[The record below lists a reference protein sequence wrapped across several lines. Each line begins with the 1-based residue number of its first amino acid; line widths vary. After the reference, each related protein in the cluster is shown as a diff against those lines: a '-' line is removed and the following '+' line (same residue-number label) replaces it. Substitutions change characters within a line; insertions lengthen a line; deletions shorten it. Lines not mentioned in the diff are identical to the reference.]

1 MAILD
6 TSKKPFI
13 QDRDNDVFIGINLP
27 FKKSEGSEG
36 YFLSTTTT
44 IDAVKNNV
52 KLLLSTDKGER
63 IFQPNLGIG
72 LRRFLFEPITGETTL
87 AIQNEIVDT
96 FNFWLPFI
104 TIKDIQVETTS
115 ADGTNPNQISIN
127 VIFNLDKDPN
137 TRIRCHIQIEIIKY
151 LM

>member
-72 LRRFLFEPITGETTL
+72 LRRFLFEPITGETTI
-87 AIQNEIVDT
+87 AIQNEIIET

-104 TIKDIQVETTS
+104 SIKDIKVETTS

-137 TRIRCHIQIEIIKY
+137 TLESVQVQIGE
-151 LM
+151 

>member
-44 IDAVKNNV
+44 IEAVKNNV

-72 LRRFLFEPITGETTL
+72 LRRFLFEPFTCETRL
-87 AIQNEIVDT
+87 AIQNEIVET

-104 TIKDIQVETTS
+104 SIKDIQVETTS

-137 TRIRCHIQIEIIKY
+137 TLESVQVQIGE
-151 LM
+151 

>member
-1 MAILD
+1 MAVLD

-13 QDRDNDVFIGINLP
+13 QDRNDDVFIGINLP

-44 IDAVKNNV
+44 IEAVKNNV

-63 IFQPNLGIG
+63 IFQPNLGVG

-96 FNFWLPFI
+96 FNFWLPFVS
-104 TIKDIQVETTS
+104 IKDIKVETTS
-115 ADGTNPNQISIN
+115 ADGTNPNQIYIN

-137 TRIRCHIQIEIIKY
+137 TLESVQVQIGE
-151 LM
+151 

>member
-27 FKKSEGSEG
+27 FKKSEASEG

-44 IDAVKNNV
+44 IEAVKNNV

-137 TRIRCHIQIEIIKY
+137 TLESVQVQIGE
-151 LM
+151 

>member
-1 MAILD
+1 MAVLD

-13 QDRDNDVFIGINLP
+13 QDRDDDVFIGINLP

-44 IDAVKNNV
+44 IEAVKNNV

-63 IFQPNLGIG
+63 IFQPNLGVG

-96 FNFWLPFI
+96 FNFWLPFVS
-104 TIKDIQVETTS
+104 IKDIKVETTS
-115 ADGTNPNQISIN
+115 ADGTNPNQIYIN

-137 TRIRCHIQIEIIKY
+137 TLESVQVQIGE
-151 LM
+151 

>member
-1 MAILD
+1 MAVLD

-87 AIQNEIVDT
+87 AIQNEIIET

-104 TIKDIQVETTS
+104 TIKDIKVETTS

-137 TRIRCHIQIEIIKY
+137 TLESVQVQIGE
-151 LM
+151 

>member
-87 AIQNEIVDT
+87 AIQNEIVET

-104 TIKDIQVETTS
+104 TIKDIKVETTS

-127 VIFNLDKDPN
+127 VIFNLDKDSN
-137 TRIRCHIQIEIIKY
+137 TLESVQVQIGE
-151 LM
+151 

>member
-1 MAILD
+1 LAILD

-13 QDRDNDVFIGINLP
+13 QDRNNDVFIGINLP

-87 AIQNEIVDT
+87 AIQNEIIDT

-104 TIKDIQVETTS
+104 TIRDIQVETTS

-137 TRIRCHIQIEIIKY
+137 TLESVQVQIGE
-151 LM
+151 

>member
-44 IDAVKNNV
+44 IEAVKNNV

-87 AIQNEIVDT
+87 AIQNEIIET

-137 TRIRCHIQIEIIKY
+137 TLESVQVQIGE
-151 LM
+151 

>member
-87 AIQNEIVDT
+87 AIQNEIIDT

-104 TIKDIQVETTS
+104 TIRDIQVETTS

-137 TRIRCHIQIEIIKY
+137 TLESVQVQIGE
-151 LM
+151 

>member
-44 IDAVKNNV
+44 IEAVKNNV
-52 KLLLSTDKGER
+52 RLLLSTDKGER

-137 TRIRCHIQIEIIKY
+137 TLESVQVQIGE
-151 LM
+151 

>member
-13 QDRDNDVFIGINLP
+13 QDRDNNVFIGINLP

-44 IDAVKNNV
+44 IEAVKNNV
-52 KLLLSTDKGER
+52 RLLLSTDKGER

-72 LRRFLFEPITGETTL
+72 LRRLLFQPITGETTL

-137 TRIRCHIQIEIIKY
+137 TLESVQVQIGE
-151 LM
+151 

>member
-44 IDAVKNNV
+44 IEAVKNNV
-52 KLLLSTDKGER
+52 RLLLSTDKGER

-87 AIQNEIVDT
+87 AIQNDIIDT

-137 TRIRCHIQIEIIKY
+137 TLESVQVQIGE
-151 LM
+151 

>member
-1 MAILD
+1 LAILD

-44 IDAVKNNV
+44 IEAVKNNV

-137 TRIRCHIQIEIIKY
+137 TLESVQVQIGE
-151 LM
+151 

>member
-44 IDAVKNNV
+44 IEAVKNNV

-104 TIKDIQVETTS
+104 TIRDIQVETTS

-137 TRIRCHIQIEIIKY
+137 TLESVQVQIGE
-151 LM
+151 

>member
-27 FKKSEGSEG
+27 FKKSEGSDG

-87 AIQNEIVDT
+87 AIQNEIVET

-104 TIKDIQVETTS
+104 TIKDIKVETTS

-137 TRIRCHIQIEIIKY
+137 TLESVQVQIGE
-151 LM
+151 

>member
-44 IDAVKNNV
+44 IEAVKNNV

-104 TIKDIQVETTS
+104 TIKDIKVETTS

-137 TRIRCHIQIEIIKY
+137 TLESVQVQIGE
-151 LM
+151 

>member
-44 IDAVKNNV
+44 IDDVKNNV

-96 FNFWLPFI
+96 FNFWIPFI

-137 TRIRCHIQIEIIKY
+137 TLESVQVQIGE
-151 LM
+151 

>member
-13 QDRDNDVFIGINLP
+13 QDRDNNVFIGINLP

-44 IDAVKNNV
+44 IEAVKNNV
-52 KLLLSTDKGER
+52 RLLLSTDKGER

-87 AIQNEIVDT
+87 AIQNEIIDT

-137 TRIRCHIQIEIIKY
+137 TLESVQVQIGE
-151 LM
+151 

>member
-13 QDRDNDVFIGINLP
+13 QDRDNNVFIGINLP

-87 AIQNEIVDT
+87 AIQNEIIDT

-115 ADGTNPNQISIN
+115 ADGTNLNQISLN

-137 TRIRCHIQIEIIKY
+137 TLESVQVQIGE
-151 LM
+151 

>member
-104 TIKDIQVETTS
+104 TIKDIKVETTA

-137 TRIRCHIQIEIIKY
+137 TLESVQVQIGE
-151 LM
+151 

>member
-63 IFQPNLGIG
+63 IFQPNLGVG

-104 TIKDIQVETTS
+104 TIRDIQVETTS

-137 TRIRCHIQIEIIKY
+137 TLESVQVQIGE
-151 LM
+151 

>member
-1 MAILD
+1 MAVLD

-87 AIQNEIVDT
+87 AIQNEIIDT

-137 TRIRCHIQIEIIKY
+137 TLESVQVQIGE
-151 LM
+151 

>member
-1 MAILD
+1 LAVLD

-87 AIQNEIVDT
+87 AIQNEIIDT

-137 TRIRCHIQIEIIKY
+137 TLESVQVQIGE
-151 LM
+151 

>member
-13 QDRDNDVFIGINLP
+13 QDRDNNVFIGINLP

-87 AIQNEIVDT
+87 AIQNEIIDT

-137 TRIRCHIQIEIIKY
+137 TLESVQVQIGE
-151 LM
+151 

>member
-13 QDRDNDVFIGINLP
+13 QDRDNEVFIGINLP

-44 IDAVKNNV
+44 IEAVKNNV

-72 LRRFLFEPITGETTL
+72 LRRFLFEPITGETTTN
-87 AIQNEIVDT
+87 IQNEIVET
-96 FNFWLPFI
+96 FNFWLPFV

-115 ADGTNPNQISIN
+115 ADGINPNQISVN
-127 VIFNLDKDPN
+127 VIFNLDKSPN
-137 TRIRCHIQIEIIKY
+137 SLESVQVQVGE
-151 LM
+151 

>member
-13 QDRDNDVFIGINLP
+13 QDRDNEVFIGINLP

-44 IDAVKNNV
+44 IEAVKNNV

-87 AIQNEIVDT
+87 AIQNEIIDT

-104 TIKDIQVETTS
+104 TIKDIKVETTS

-137 TRIRCHIQIEIIKY
+137 TLESVQVQIGE
-151 LM
+151 

>member
-6 TSKKPFI
+6 ISKKPFI

-137 TRIRCHIQIEIIKY
+137 TLESVQVQIGE
-151 LM
+151 

>member
-44 IDAVKNNV
+44 IEAVKNNV

-87 AIQNEIVDT
+87 AIQNEIIDT

-104 TIKDIQVETTS
+104 TVKDIQVETTS
-115 ADGTNPNQISIN
+115 ADGTNLNQISIN

-137 TRIRCHIQIEIIKY
+137 TLESVQVQIGE
-151 LM
+151 

>member
-104 TIKDIQVETTS
+104 TIKDIKVETTS

-137 TRIRCHIQIEIIKY
+137 TLESVQVQIGE
-151 LM
+151 

>member
-1 MAILD
+1 MAVLD

-96 FNFWLPFI
+96 FNFWLPFVS
-104 TIKDIQVETTS
+104 IKDIKVETTS

-137 TRIRCHIQIEIIKY
+137 TLESVQVQIGE
-151 LM
+151 

>member
-13 QDRDNDVFIGINLP
+13 QDRDNEVFIGINLP

-44 IDAVKNNV
+44 IEAVKNNV

-63 IFQPNLGIG
+63 IFQPNLGVG
-72 LRRFLFEPITGETTL
+72 LRRFF
-87 AIQNEIVDT
+87 
-96 FNFWLPFI
+96 FN
-104 TIKDIQVETTS
+104 
-115 ADGTNPNQISIN
+115 
-127 VIFNLDKDPN
+127 
-137 TRIRCHIQIEIIKY
+137 
-151 LM
+151 

>member
-1 MAILD
+1 MAVLD
-6 TSKKPFI
+6 VSKKPFI

-27 FKKSEGSEG
+27 FKKSEGGEG

-44 IDAVKNNV
+44 IEAVKNNV

-96 FNFWLPFI
+96 FNFWLPFVS
-104 TIKDIQVETTS
+104 IKDIKVETTS
-115 ADGTNPNQISIN
+115 ADGTNPNQIYIN

-137 TRIRCHIQIEIIKY
+137 TLESVQVQIGE
-151 LM
+151 

>member
-87 AIQNEIVDT
+87 AIQNEIIDT

-137 TRIRCHIQIEIIKY
+137 TLESVQVQIGE
-151 LM
+151 

>member
-13 QDRDNDVFIGINLP
+13 QDRNNDVFIGINLP

-87 AIQNEIVDT
+87 AIQNEIIDT

-137 TRIRCHIQIEIIKY
+137 TLESVQVQIGE
-151 LM
+151 

>member
-44 IDAVKNNV
+44 IEAVKNNV

-87 AIQNEIVDT
+87 AIQNEIIDT

-137 TRIRCHIQIEIIKY
+137 TLESVQVQIGE
-151 LM
+151 

>member
-36 YFLSTTTT
+36 YFLSKTTT
-44 IDAVKNNV
+44 IEAVKNNV
-52 KLLLSTDKGER
+52 RLLLSTDKGER

-137 TRIRCHIQIEIIKY
+137 TLESVQVQIGE
-151 LM
+151 